1 VRKEQ
6 REESRDEVREER
18 RESVQTCVNSV
29 SGQDVRR
36 RVRSEHR
43 VGGEREGGGS
53 GRGLWLFN
61 ILT

>member
-43 VGGEREGGGS
+43 VGGEREGGG
-53 GRGLWLFN
+53 RGLWLFN